1 MDVPLE
7 ISYREVDKS
16 DYIENLIREKA
27 AKLEK
32 VCDHITSL
40 RVAVELEHK
49 TQAPNAPY
57 RVRLDINVAPG
68 QEFAIKRDGSNSEQN
83 RDLSMLLRDAFEAA
97 WNKLRKLKDK
107 QQGRVKNHP
116 EQQVS
121 ALVGKLFPK
130 ENYGF
135 LRTLDGRDVYFHRN
149 AVVGRD
155 FDDLRPGAG
164 VTFNLEQGEKGLQ
177 ATSVHVVSQPSE

>member
-7 ISYREVDKS
+7 ISYREVDKT
-16 DYIENLIREKA
+16 DYIENLVREKT

-40 RVAVELEHK
+40 RVIMELDHK
-49 TQAPNAPY
+49 TQAPNPPF

-68 QEFAIKRDGSNSEQN
+68 QEFAIKRDSTNSEQY
-83 RDLSMLLRDAFEAA
+83 RDLPVLLREAFEAA

-107 QQGRVKNHP
+107 QRGKVKSHP

-121 ALVGKLFPK
+121 ALVDKLFP
-130 ENYGF
+130 EEDYGF

-155 FDDLRPGAG
+155 FDELRPGTG
-164 VTFNLEQGEKGLQ
+164 VNFNVEQGEKGLQ
-177 ATSVHVVSQPSE
+177 ATSVHVVSRPSE